1 MPVRGWETMVC
12 SYKSFFVIDLNEDL
26 TGINKD
32 LNAVDETQV
41 KTIDMN
47 QNILDEI
54 DNLPRGN
61 VTIIFYLS
69 IICERICTGY

>member
-1 MPVRGWETMVC
+1 MISSST
-12 SYKSFFVIDLNEDL
+12 DLNEDL

-32 LNAVDETQV
+32 LDAVDETQV

-54 DNLPRGN
+54 DNLPRGKIT
-61 VTIIFYLS
+61 V
-69 IICERICTGY
+69 